1 MRAREARTLK
11 NEVAGKRR
19 EFVLAALAA
28 LVVSQA
34 VAAQPAKPRRIGFLG
49 SGSAAAMVQPVEAFK
64 AGLRDL
70 GYVEGKNIAVEYR
83 WGDGNPERLAQYAA
97 ELLRLKVELI
107 VVWATP
113 AALAV
118 KKASATLPI
127 VMVSVGDPIYSGLVA
142 DLARPR
148 GNVTGMA
155 NLNETVIPK
164 QVELLTQVLP
174 GISRVAILHNPENP
188 SLAPQLSSGQAAT
201 RAVGMQA
208 QVVPVRAAGELDSA
222 FSSIASAKA
231 AAVLILSDPIYL
243 SERRRIA
250 ELAMKHRL
258 PTVFSR
264 SENVDAGG
272 LMSYGTS
279 ITEQFRGGA
288 KYVDRI
294 LRGAKPG
301 DLPVEQASTF
311 EIVINLKTAQA
322 LAARVPENLVLRADR
337 VIR

>member
-1 MRAREARTLK
+1 LK
-11 NEVAGKRR
+11 NEFAAKRR

-28 LVVSQA
+28 LVSSRQ
-34 VAAQPAKPRRIGFLG
+34 VAAQPALRRIGFLG
-49 SGSAAAMVQPVEAFK
+49 TGSAAAMVQPIEAFK
-64 AGLRDL
+64 AGLREF
-70 GYVEGKNIAVEYR
+70 GYVEGKNIVVEYR
-83 WGDGNPERLAQYAA
+83 WGDGKPERLAQHTA

-118 KKASATLPI
+118 KKASATIPV
-127 VMVSVGDPIYSGLVA
+127 VMVSVGDPVFSGLVA
-142 DLARPR
+142 DLARPG

-174 GISRVAILHNPENP
+174 AISRIAILHNPDNP
-188 SLAPQLSSGQAAT
+188 SLTPQLKSGEAGA
-201 RAVGMQA
+201 RALGLQP
-208 QVVPVRAAGELDSA
+208 QVVYARAAGDLEGA
-222 FSSIASAKA
+222 FSSIASGRA
-231 AAVLILSDPIYL
+231 AAVLVLSDPVYL

-250 ELAMKHRL
+250 DLATKYRL

-264 SENVDAGG
+264 SENVEAGG

-279 ITEQFRGGA
+279 ITEQFRGGT

-311 EIVINLKTAQA
+311 ELVINLKTAHA

>member
-1 MRAREARTLK
+1 LK
-11 NEVAGKRR
+11 NGVAVKRR
-19 EFVLAALAA
+19 EFVLASLGA
-28 LVVSQA
+28 LVPSHL
-34 VAAQPAKPRRIGFLG
+34 VAQTARLRRIGFLG
-49 SGSAAAMVQPVEAFK
+49 SGSAAAMVQPIEAFK
-64 AGLRDL
+64 SGLREL
-70 GYVEGKNIAVEYR
+70 GYVEGKNIVVEYR
-83 WGDGNPERLAQYAA
+83 WGDGNAERLAQHTA
-97 ELLRLKVELI
+97 ELLRLNLELI

-113 AALAV
+113 AALTV
-118 KKASATLPI
+118 KQANATIPI
-127 VMVSVGDPIYSGLVA
+127 VMVSVGDPQHSGLIA

-164 QVELLTQVLP
+164 QVELLTEVLP
-174 GISRVAILHNPENP
+174 GIRRIAILHNPKNP
-188 SLAPQLSSGQAAT
+188 SLTPQLKSGEAGARALGIQPVVVNAQA
-201 RAVGMQA
+201 
-208 QVVPVRAAGELDSA
+208 PSELESA
-222 FSSIASAKA
+222 FSSIASSSVA
-231 AAVLILSDPIYL
+231 ALLVLSDPIFL

-250 ELAMKHRL
+250 DFATKHRL

-264 SENVDAGG
+264 SENVEAGG

-288 KYVDRI
+288 KYVDKI

-311 EIVINLKTAQA
+311 EIVINLSTARA
-322 LAARVPENLVLRADR
+322 LGARIPESLVLRADR

>member
-1 MRAREARTLK
+1 MK
-11 NEVAGKRR
+11 NGVAVKRR
-19 EFVLAALAA
+19 EFVLASLGA
-28 LVVSQA
+28 LVPSHL
-34 VAAQPAKPRRIGFLG
+34 VAQTARLRRIGFLG
-49 SGSAAAMVQPVEAFK
+49 SGSAAAMVQPIEAFK
-64 AGLRDL
+64 SGLREL
-70 GYVEGKNIAVEYR
+70 GYVEGKNIVVEYR
-83 WGDGNPERLAQYAA
+83 WGDGNAERLAQHTA
-97 ELLRLKVELI
+97 ELLRLNLELI

-113 AALAV
+113 AALTV
-118 KKASATLPI
+118 KQANATIPI
-127 VMVSVGDPIYSGLVA
+127 VMVSVGDPQHSGLIA

-164 QVELLTQVLP
+164 QVELLTEVLP
-174 GISRVAILHNPENP
+174 GIRRIAILHNPKNP
-188 SLAPQLSSGQAAT
+188 SLTPQLKSGEAGARALGIQPVVVNAQA
-201 RAVGMQA
+201 
-208 QVVPVRAAGELDSA
+208 PSELESA
-222 FSSIASAKA
+222 FSSIASSSVA
-231 AAVLILSDPIYL
+231 ALLVLSDPIFL

-250 ELAMKHRL
+250 DFATKHRL

-264 SENVDAGG
+264 SENVEAGG

-288 KYVDRI
+288 KYVDKI

-311 EIVINLKTAQA
+311 EIVINLSTARA
-322 LAARVPENLVLRADR
+322 LGARIPESLVLRADR

>member
-1 MRAREARTLK
+1 MK
-11 NEVAGKRR
+11 NGVAVKRR
-19 EFVLAALAA
+19 EFVLASLGA
-28 LVVSQA
+28 LVPSHL
-34 VAAQPAKPRRIGFLG
+34 VAQTARLRRIGFLG
-49 SGSAAAMVQPVEAFK
+49 SGSAAAMVQPIEAFK
-64 AGLRDL
+64 SGLREL
-70 GYVEGKNIAVEYR
+70 GYVEGKDIVVEYR
-83 WGDGNPERLAQYAA
+83 WGDGNAERLAQHTA
-97 ELLRLKVELI
+97 ELLRLNLELI

-113 AALAV
+113 AALTV
-118 KKASATLPI
+118 KQANATIPI
-127 VMVSVGDPIYSGLVA
+127 VMVSVGDPQHSGLIA

-164 QVELLTQVLP
+164 QVELLTEVLP
-174 GISRVAILHNPENP
+174 GIRRIAILHNPKNP
-188 SLAPQLSSGQAAT
+188 SLTPQLKSGEAGARALGIQPVVVNAQA
-201 RAVGMQA
+201 
-208 QVVPVRAAGELDSA
+208 PSELESA
-222 FSSIASAKA
+222 FSSIASSSVA
-231 AAVLILSDPIYL
+231 ALLVLSDPIFL

-250 ELAMKHRL
+250 DFATKHRL

-264 SENVDAGG
+264 SENVEAGG

-288 KYVDRI
+288 KYVDKI

-311 EIVINLKTAQA
+311 EIVINLSTARA
-322 LAARVPENLVLRADR
+322 LGARIPESLVLRADR